1 MNFQQLSHHLKPY
14 LTTILADIS
23 PGGRQEGREYKASS
37 IYGGQGDSFSFNLD
51 TQKWADFATS
61 DHQGGDI
68 VSLYA
73 AVKSIKQIN
82 AAHELAQQ
90 YGFKTE
96 KNVTSNP
103 PSGIHPKHGKPEKLY
118 AYKNTD
124 GSYYMAVYRYKLAEL
139 NSKNKNKKH
148 FSQWHFDYNV
158 KKWVAKKPPNGYL
171 LYNLDQI
178 QSSPSKKVVICEGEK
193 SAEAISE
200 LLSPS
205 LYIGTCWPGGS
216 KNQNIDNTNLT
227 PLANRDVILW
237 PDNDDEGKQAMQHVA
252 ARIAHLAKSITV
264 IQPDP
269 EDPETFDAADLV
281 ALQQDNQFISDWL
294 KKRATKIKSSSSEVV
309 STVSPRAAVHPLQ
322 DTHPDYSEAS
332 AIIRWQEYNLQMKSQ
347 YKVFEHEE
355 NVIRVLEKHPII
367 KSAYY
372 FDEFEN
378 QYMSNFQNVKPERA
392 GELEVT
398 KLKMLLQREFM
409 FGQVSTAAVK
419 SALGLHLKSVPR
431 KNFMAEQLSKLEWD
445 KAARVD
451 TFFSDIYGA
460 DDNEYNRAAS
470 RIFWLQLVNRITKP
484 GCKVDIMIILEG
496 AQGIRKSTSLRTIA
510 TPDYFTEAGADI
522 SDKDFFI
529 KLKSK
534 MIVEFGELNTFTK
547 SDHNKLK
554 EVITT
559 QIDNYR
565 DKFQIDDTPHPRTCV
580 FVGTTNDKHY
590 LKDET
595 GARRYMPVECKSV
608 DIDKLTALRDQYFA
622 EAYSRLNEDY
632 WTFPVDAHKQIT
644 EERSIELKDEDPWI
658 APIAE
663 WVKDVKI
670 VQINSILTNALGIV
684 DPRFRTQKEAR
695 RIGKILNFL
704 KFKKMSTRSYGD
716 KKEAW
721 VSEKTDYLHENCST
735 KGFISVE
742 DKIRHHESEIVKLK
756 MKQIF

>member
-73 AVKSIKQIN
+73 AVKSMKQIN

-96 KNVTSNP
+96 KNVTDNP

-118 AYKNTD
+118 VYKNTD
-124 GSYYMAVYRYKLAEL
+124 SSYYMAVYRYKLAEL
-139 NSKNKNKKH
+139 NSKNKHKKH
-148 FSQWHFDYNV
+148 FSQWHFDYNI

-178 QSSPSKKVVICEGEK
+178 QAHPNKKIVICEGEK
-193 SAEAISE
+193 SAEAVSE
-200 LLSPS
+200 LLSS
-205 LYIGTCWPGGS
+205 SIYIGTCWPGGS

-252 ARIAHLAKSITV
+252 ARIAHLAKTITT
-264 IQPDP
+264 IKPDP
-269 EDPETFDAADLV
+269 ADPDTFDAADLV
-281 ALQQDNQFISDWL
+281 ALQQDHQFISDWL
-294 KKRATKIKSSSSEVV
+294 KKRATKLKSSSSEVV
-309 STVSPRAAVHPLQ
+309 STVSPRAADQPLQ

-355 NVIRVLEKHPII
+355 NVVRVLEKHPII

-409 FGQVSTAAVK
+409 FGQISTAAVK
-419 SALGLHLKSVPR
+419 SALGFHLKSVPR

-445 KAARVD
+445 KTARVD
-451 TFFSDIYGA
+451 TFFMDIYGA

-470 RIFWLQLVNRITKP
+470 RIFWLQLVNRITRP
-484 GCKVDIMIILEG
+484 GCKVDIMLILEG

-522 SDKDFFI
+522 SKKDFFI

-534 MIVEFGELNTFTK
+534 MIVEFGELNTFSK
-547 SDHNKLK
+547 ADQNQLK

-559 QIDNYR
+559 QVDQYR
-565 DKFQIDDTPHPRTCV
+565 DLFQPEDTPHPRTCV

-608 DIDKLTALRDQYFA
+608 DIDKLVALREQYFA
-622 EAYSRLNEDY
+622 EAYSRLDEDY

-644 EERSIELKDEDPWI
+644 DERSVELKDEDPW
-658 APIAE
+658 ADKVRKYAE
-663 WVKDVKI
+663 NKATFSITNFLTDGVDFGGLGIEIGRTSRKDSLRVS
-670 VQINSILTNALGIV
+670 SIL
-684 DPRFRTQKEAR
+684 
-695 RIGKILNFL
+695 
-704 KFKKMSTRSYGD
+704 
-716 KKEAW
+716 
-721 VSEKTDYLHENCST
+721 
-735 KGFISVE
+735 
-742 DKIRHHESEIVKLK
+742 
-756 MKQIF
+756 KQMEW